1 MNSIVII
8 ETIFYNLS
16 SIKNTISS
24 INNLML
30 NDKEAETRDHIMN
43 QKVIVMSIIFC

>member
-30 NDKEAETRDHIMN
+30 NDSEAETWDHIMN